1 METRA
6 DHTENTSN
14 NITNEQTAKQNQE
27 LRLIS
32 LKDVMT
38 RTALSKST
46 IYQLIKD
53 GLFPKS
59 VNITT
64 RRVAWLAH
72 EIDSWLSERIN
83 ARY

>member
-1 METRA
+1 ML
-6 DHTENTSN
+6 TENTSN
-14 NITNEQTAKQNQE
+14 NTTNEQTTPQNQE

-32 LKDVMT
+32 LKDVVT

-46 IYQLIKD
+46 IYQLMKD
-53 GLFPKS
+53 GAFPKQ
-59 VNITT
+59 VNNGS
-64 RRVAWLAH
+64 RRVAWVAH

>member
-1 METRA
+1 MF
-6 DHTENTSN
+6 TENTSN
-14 NITNEQTAKQNQE
+14 NTTNEQTTQQNQE

-53 GLFPKS
+53 GGFPKS

-64 RRVAWLAH
+64 RRVAWLVH
-72 EIDSWLSERIN
+72 EIDNWLSERIN

>member
-1 METRA
+1 MF
-6 DHTENTSN
+6 TENTGN
-14 NITNEQTAKQNQE
+14 NTTNEQTAKHNQE

-53 GLFPKS
+53 GAFPKQRA
-59 VNITT
+59 ITT
-64 RRVAWLAH
+64 RRVAWLVH

>member
-1 METRA
+1 MFTKNA
-6 DHTENTSN
+6 SN
-14 NITNEQTAKQNQE
+14 SASNEQTRQQNQE

-32 LKDVMT
+32 LKDVVT

-53 GLFPKS
+53 GAFPKQ
-59 VNITT
+59 VNNGS
-64 RRVAWLAH
+64 RRVAWVVH

>member
-1 METRA
+1 MF
-6 DHTENTSN
+6 TENTSN
-14 NITNEQTAKQNQE
+14 NITNEQTAQQS
-27 LRLIS
+27 LAFPLIS

>member
-1 METRA
+1 MF
-6 DHTENTSN
+6 TENTSN
-14 NITNEQTAKQNQE
+14 YITNEQTTKQNQE
-27 LRLIS
+27 LRLIN
-32 LKDVMT
+32 LKDVVT

-53 GLFPKS
+53 GAFPKS
-59 VNITT
+59 VSITT

>member
-1 METRA
+1 MF
-6 DHTENTSN
+6 TENTSN
-14 NITNEQTAKQNQE
+14 NITNEQTAKHNQE

-32 LKDVMT
+32 LKDVVT

-53 GLFPKS
+53 GAFPKQ
-59 VNITT
+59 VNNGS
-64 RRVAWLAH
+64 RRVAWVVH

>member
-1 METRA
+1 MF
-6 DHTENTSN
+6 TENTSN
-14 NITNEQTAKQNQE
+14 NTTNEQTAKHNQE

-53 GLFPKS
+53 GAFPKQRA
-59 VNITT
+59 ITT
-64 RRVAWLAH
+64 RRVAWLVH

>member
-1 METRA
+1 MF
-6 DHTENTSN
+6 TENTSN
-14 NITNEQTAKQNQE
+14 NTTNEQTAKHNQE

-32 LKDVMT
+32 LKDVVT

-59 VNITT
+59 VNITS
-64 RRVAWLAH
+64 RRVAWLPH

>member
-1 METRA
+1 MF
-6 DHTENTSN
+6 TENTSH
-14 NITNEQTAKQNQE
+14 NITNEHVTKQSQE

-32 LKDVMT
+32 LKDVVI

-53 GLFPKS
+53 GAFPKS

-83 ARY
+83 TRY

>member
-1 METRA
+1 ML
-6 DHTENTSN
+6 TENTSN
-14 NITNEQTAKQNQE
+14 NTTNEQTTPQNQE

-32 LKDVMT
+32 LKDVVT

-46 IYQLIKD
+46 IYQLMKD
-53 GLFPKS
+53 GAFPKQ
-59 VNITT
+59 VNNGS
-64 RRVAWLAH
+64 RRVAWVEH

>member
-1 METRA
+1 MF
-6 DHTENTSN
+6 TENTSN

-72 EIDSWLSERIN
+72 EIDSW
-83 ARY
+83 

>member
-1 METRA
+1 MF
-6 DHTENTSN
+6 TENTGN
-14 NITNEQTAKQNQE
+14 NITNEQTTKQNQE

-32 LKDVMT
+32 LKDVVT

-53 GLFPKS
+53 GAFPKQRA
-59 VNITT
+59 ITT
-64 RRVAWLAH
+64 RHVAWLAH

>member
-1 METRA
+1 MF
-6 DHTENTSN
+6 TENTSN

>member
-1 METRA
+1 MF
-6 DHTENTSN
+6 TENTSN

-53 GLFPKS
+53 GAFPKQRA
-59 VNITT
+59 ITT

>member
-1 METRA
+1 MF
-6 DHTENTSN
+6 TENTSN
-14 NITNEQTAKQNQE
+14 NTTNEQTAKQNQE

-32 LKDVMT
+32 LKDVVA

-53 GLFPKS
+53 NAFPKS
-59 VNITT
+59 INITT
-64 RRVAWLAH
+64 RRVAWVVH